1 MQYLRTELV
10 TMGSFINEILPFVV
24 WKRGKYDLKVDKR
37 ESPPTPR
44 ERLAG
49 ESQFRQPTQN

>member
-1 MQYLRTELV
+1 
-10 TMGSFINEILPFVV
+10 MGSFINEILPFVV